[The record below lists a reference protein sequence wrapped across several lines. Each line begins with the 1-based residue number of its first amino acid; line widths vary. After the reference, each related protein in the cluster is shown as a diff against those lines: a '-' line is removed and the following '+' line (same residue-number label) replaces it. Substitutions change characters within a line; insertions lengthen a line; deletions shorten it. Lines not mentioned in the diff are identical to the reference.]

1 MRVTANA
8 TRAGNWWAVDV
19 PEVEGLFTQ
28 AKRLDL
34 IPAMVVDA
42 AGLLGAD
49 VTESEVDVHPQIDPA
64 IIGGLID
71 ARELRE
77 LATLASRY
85 AALSQRSVARHLAD
99 DGLPLR
105 DIGFT
110 LGVSYQRAHQLV
122 TEPIE
127 RTQEF
132 VAAFAA
138 HLEAVRDR
146 AELFEPVVAAPRH
159 DGPVKDRN
167 TAVEKREEIHSY
179 R

>member
-85 AALSQRSVARHLAD
+85 AAFYRFVTSVSRWVCRTSGRINLSLNRSNERRSLWPRSPRIWRRSGI
-99 DGLPLR
+99 GLNCSSR
-105 DIGFT
+105 
-110 LGVSYQRAHQLV
+110 
-122 TEPIE
+122 
-127 RTQEF
+127 
-132 VAAFAA
+132 
-138 HLEAVRDR
+138 
-146 AELFEPVVAAPRH
+146 
-159 DGPVKDRN
+159 
-167 TAVEKREEIHSY
+167 
-179 R
+179 